1 MKGKG
6 YSKGSGAASRSM
18 DVARSTQATN
28 PMQKHANNMGQHTVI
43 KVPVPG
49 VPGWIGKP
57 GGKRG
62 R

>member
-1 MKGKG
+1 MS
-6 YSKGSGAASRSM
+6 SKTGAATRSR
-18 DVARSTQATN
+18 DVYRSTQVTN
-28 PMQKHANNMGQHTVI
+28 PMQKGARNMGQQSVI

>member
-1 MKGKG
+1 MKR
-6 YSKGSGAASRSM
+6 SSGAGSRSS
-18 DVARSTQATN
+18 DVGRSTQVTN
-28 PMQKHANNMGQHTVI
+28 PMQKRSSNMGQQSVI

-49 VPGWIGKP
+49 VPGWVGKP

>member
-1 MKGKG
+1 MKRR
-6 YSKGSGAASRSM
+6 SGAASRSS
-18 DVARSTQATN
+18 DVARSTQKTN
-28 PMQKHANNMGQHTVI
+28 PMQKMSGNMGQQSVI

>member
-1 MKGKG
+1 MKRK
-6 YSKGSGAASRSM
+6 SM
-18 DVARSTQATN
+18 SMHGGRKSDAGRSTQMTN
-28 PMQKHANNMGQHTVI
+28 PMQKMSSNMGQQGVI

-49 VPGWIGKP
+49 VPGWVGKP

>member
-1 MKGKG
+1 MKR
-6 YSKGSGAASRSM
+6 KGSGAASRSS
-18 DVARSTQATN
+18 DVARSTQVTN
-28 PMQKHANNMGQHTVI
+28 PMQKRSSNMGQPSVI

-57 GGKRG
+57 GGSRG